1 MFFGA
6 TSFSEVPF
14 STAGGGVAFAVTGV
28 QANLAT
34 GTVTVANPLVPVT
47 GSRINFRTGSVS
59 VITWELIPVDP
70 GNNWVAIDPGSVVE
84 YTNINPGVSQIWTP
98 IDPDDP

>member
-28 QANLAT
+28 QANIGT
-34 GTVTVANPLVPVT
+34 GTVTVANPLVPVI
-47 GSRINFRTGSVS
+47 GSRVNFRTGSVS
-59 VITWELIPVDP
+59 VITWELVPVDP
-70 GNNWVAIDPGSVVE
+70 GNNWVAIDPNSVVS
-84 YTNINPGVSQIWTP
+84 YTDINPGANQVWTE
-98 IDPDDP
+98 IDPNDP

>member
-14 STAGGGVAFAVTGV
+14 STAGGGLAFAVTGA
-28 QANLAT
+28 QINLAT
-34 GTVTVANPLVPVT
+34 GQVTIANPLVPVI
-47 GSRINFRTGSVS
+47 GSRINFNTGLVS
-59 VITWELIPVDP
+59 VITWEPIPVDP
-70 GNNWVAIDPGSVVE
+70 GNNWVAIDPNSVVS
-84 YTNINPGVSQIWTP
+84 YTDINPGATQVWTP